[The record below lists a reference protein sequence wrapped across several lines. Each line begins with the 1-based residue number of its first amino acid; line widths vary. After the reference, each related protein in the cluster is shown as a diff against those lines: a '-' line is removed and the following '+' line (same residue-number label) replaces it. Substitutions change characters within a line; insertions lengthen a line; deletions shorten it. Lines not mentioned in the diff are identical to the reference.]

1 MKLVTL
7 EKNHIDNLNF
17 DKTFDNIFENEDKI
31 EYFSSNGK
39 EHYRLLSYFSTLFNN
54 SNIIDIGSH
63 KGYSSLALSYNKTNT
78 VYSFDIVDNVRNNIK
93 SVNNIHFFYD
103 NLFDSSGREKWKDI
117 ILSAPFIFLDV
128 DPHNGNMELDMYNY
142 LHP

>member
-7 EKNHIDNLNF
+7 EKNDIDNLNF

-54 SNIIDIGSH
+54 SNIIDIGSQ

-93 SVNNIHFFYD
+93 SVNNIHFFMIIYLIVVVEK
-103 NLFDSSGREKWKDI
+103 NGKILFYQLQLFFW
-117 ILSAPFIFLDV
+117 
-128 DPHNGNMELDMYNY
+128 M
-142 LHP
+142 